1 MYVPPLTVQWREWSG
16 TAWCKLWSLY
26 WMWLDGNGVEKAEWR
41 KEGDLHEE
49 MYLKLEA
56 LSILGRV
63 SA

>member
-1 MYVPPLTVQWREWSG
+1 
-16 TAWCKLWSLY
+16 
-26 WMWLDGNGVEKAEWR
+26 MWLDGNGVEKEEWR